1 MRNSPTIA
9 SASSA
14 EVSHS
19 PANPMAQRACYD
31 FTVTAH
37 QLNGIETRE
46 LVRQRNFPGNLAC
59 RRKIRRRLLLAA
71 AIICLVAGTKLPAQE
86 RQLPTPESALQE
98 HYDAAQ
104 NFQAAGNL
112 PLAALHYKTFLAQ
125 ALSALASERAK
136 AGDFPKAFALF
147 DEALNADP
155 DDAGARVEYAQ
166 ACQEAKDFGKAKRLA
181 QAAVD
186 SDPRNAA
193 AHRVLGQILLQMDD
207 NKSAT
212 QQLETAVELQPN
224 FQNGSALAAAYL
236 NAKDEDHAAR
246 IFAEMLASFG
256 DKPEIHLEF
265 GTAYANAGYPEKAV
279 PEFQKTI
286 AENNR
291 LPGAHYSLGAAY
303 MLGIGPQAYDQAAAE
318 FQDELKISPRDYNSH
333 LELGVIY
340 LSQHKLPEAEQE
352 LSSAVALD
360 LQNPDPLLSLGQLY
374 DQTNRPVE
382 AEAAYRKAIQLTT
395 DVSRNHFQ
403 IERAHYLLARALLQ
417 SGRQD
422 EAKKEMLISNQLL
435 KQSVLEKQGQS
446 HPIPSNEVP
455 SAAASQD
462 AESAQQLDPEASKD
476 AEKFEKRLSSPIADS
491 YNNLGAIAAGG
502 NDFSAAVGYFKKAA
516 AWNPALEG
524 LDYNW
529 GRAAFSG
536 RQYLQAV
543 APLTRYLQNHPEDTG
558 ARSTLALCFFLLQDY
573 QEALKTFQPMD
584 RTQIDTVPVL
594 AYAYAVALTKAGDY
608 SAGLQ
613 TLKSL
618 ESVRPDDAN
627 IHKAL
632 GEAFGAH
639 GDYAQAIEEL
649 RTATRQNPS
658 DQDAAR
664 ELNEF
669 EKAQKEKPGTESKP
683 KPNSNPN

>member
-1 MRNSPTIA
+1 MT
-9 SASSA
+9 
-14 EVSHS
+14 
-19 PANPMAQRACYD
+19 AQPINA
-31 FTVTAH
+31 VEIPE
-37 QLNGIETRE
+37 QI
-46 LVRQRNFPGNLAC
+46 RQRNLRSSLA
-59 RRKIRRRLLLAA
+59 RRRNIRGRLLLAA
-71 AIICLVAGTKLPAQE
+71 ASVCLVAGTKLQAQE
-86 RQLPTPESALQE
+86 QQPRTPESALQE

-112 PLAALHYKTFLAQ
+112 SLAALHYKALLAES
-125 ALSALASERAK
+125 LSALATQRAR

-155 DDAGARVEYAQ
+155 DDAAVKVEYAQ
-166 ACQEAKDFGKAKRLA
+166 ACQEAKEFGKAKALA
-181 QAAVD
+181 QAAAD

-193 AHRVLGQILLQMDD
+193 AHRVLGQILLLTDD
-207 NKSAT
+207 NKSAM
-212 QQLETAVELQPN
+212 QQLETAVELQPD

-236 NAKDEDHAAR
+236 KLKDEDHAAK
-246 IFAEMLASFG
+246 IFAEMLTSFG

-286 AENNR
+286 AENSK

-318 FQDELKISPRDYNSH
+318 FQEELKISPRDYNSH

-352 LSSAVALD
+352 LTSAVALD

-374 DQTNRPVE
+374 DQTNRAGE
-382 AEAAYRKAIQLTT
+382 AEAAYRKAIQLNT

-446 HPIPSNEVP
+446 YPIPSNEVP
-455 SAAASQD
+455 GVAASKD
-462 AESAQQLDPEASKD
+462 AESAQHLDPEAMKD
-476 AEKFEKRLSSPIADS
+476 VEKFEKRLSSPIADS
-491 YNNLGAIAAGG
+491 YNNLGAIAAGA
-502 NDFSAAVGYFKKAA
+502 NDFTAALGYFERAA

-536 RQYLQAV
+536 RQYLLAV
-543 APLTRYLQNHPEDTG
+543 APLTRYLQNHPEDSG
-558 ARSTLALCFFLLQDY
+558 ARSTLALCFFLLQNY

-584 RTQIDTVPVL
+584 QTLIATVPVL
-594 AYAYAVALTKAGDY
+594 AFAYAVSLTKAGDY
-608 SAGLQ
+608 TTGLQ

-618 ESVRPDDAN
+618 ENARPDDAN

-658 DQDAAR
+658 DEDAAR

-669 EKAQKEKPGTESKP
+669 ETAQKEKSGTESKP

>member
-1 MRNSPTIA
+1 M
-9 SASSA
+9 A
-14 EVSHS
+14 E
-19 PANPMAQRACYD
+19 RACYD
-31 FTVTAH
+31 CTMTA
-37 QLNGIETRE
+37 QQINAVEVPE
-46 LVRQRNFPGNLAC
+46 QVRQPNFQNNLA
-59 RRKIRRRLLLAA
+59 RRRRIRCRLLLTA
-71 AIICLVAGTKLPAQE
+71 AIICLVAGTKLQAQK
-86 RQLPTPESALQE
+86 QQPPTPEGALQE

-112 PLAALHYKTFLAQ
+112 SLAALHYKTFLAE
-125 ALSALASERAK
+125 ALSALASRRGK
-136 AGDFPKAFALF
+136 ARDFAKAFALF

-155 DDAGARVEYAQ
+155 DDAGVRLEYAQ
-166 ACQEAKDFGKAKRLA
+166 ACQEAKDLGKAKALA

-186 SDPRNAA
+186 FDPRNAA
-193 AHRVLGQILLQMDD
+193 PHRVLGQILLEMGD
-207 NKSAT
+207 NQSAT
-212 QQLETAVELQPN
+212 QQLETAVELQPD
-224 FQNGSALAAAYL
+224 FENGSALAAAYL
-236 NAKDEDHAAR
+236 NAKDEDQAAK

-265 GTAYANAGYPEKAV
+265 GTAYAIAGYPEKAV

-286 AENNR
+286 AENSK
-291 LPGAHYSLGAAY
+291 LPGAHYALGAAY

-318 FQDELKISPRDYNSH
+318 FQEELKISPHDYNSH

-352 LSSAVALD
+352 LANAVALD

-374 DQTNRPVE
+374 NQTNRPGE

-417 SGRQD
+417 SGRED

-446 HPIPSNEVP
+446 YPIQANEVP
-455 SAAASQD
+455 SAAASKD
-462 AESAQQLDPEASKD
+462 AESAQHLDPEARKD
-476 AEKFEKRLSSPIADS
+476 MEKFEKRLGLPIADS

-502 NDFSAAVGYFKKAA
+502 NDFTAALGYFQKAS

-529 GRAAFSG
+529 GRAAFAG
-536 RQYLQAV
+536 REYLLAV
-543 APLTRYLQNHPEDTG
+543 APLSRYLQSHPDDTG
-558 ARSTLALCFFLLQDY
+558 ARSTLALCFFLSQNY
-573 QEALKTFQPMD
+573 QEALKTFQPMEQ
-584 RTQIDTVPVL
+584 TQIDTVPVL
-594 AYAYAVALTKAGDY
+594 AFAYAVSLTKAGDY

-618 ESVRPDDAN
+618 ENVRPDDAN

-669 EKAQKEKPGTESKP
+669 ETAQKEKPATESKP
-683 KPNSNPN
+683 KANPN

>member
-1 MRNSPTIA
+1 M
-9 SASSA
+9 
-14 EVSHS
+14 VL
-19 PANPMAQRACYD
+19 RACYD

-37 QLNGIETRE
+37 QSNGVETPE
-46 LVRQRNFPGNLAC
+46 QVRQQNFRNNLA
-59 RRKIRRRLLLAA
+59 RRPKIRRPLVLAA
-71 AIICLVAGTKLPAQE
+71 AIICLVAGTKLQAQK
-86 RQLPTPESALQE
+86 QQPPPPESALQE

-112 PLAALHYKTFLAQ
+112 SLAALHYKTFLAE
-125 ALSALASERAK
+125 ALSALASQRAK
-136 AGDFPKAFALF
+136 AGDFAKAFALF
-147 DEALNADP
+147 DEALDADP
-155 DDAGARVEYAQ
+155 DDAAVRVEYAR
-166 ACQEAKDFGKAKRLA
+166 AFQEAKDFSKAKALA

-193 AHRVLGQILLQMDD
+193 AHRVLGQILLQMGD

-212 QQLETAVELQPN
+212 QQLETAVELEPD

-236 NAKDEDHAAR
+236 NAKDEDQAAK

-265 GTAYANAGYPEKAV
+265 GTAYANAGYPEKAI

-286 AENNR
+286 AENSK

-318 FQDELKISPRDYNSH
+318 FQLELKISPRDYNSH

-352 LSSAVALD
+352 LASAVALD

-374 DQTNRPVE
+374 DQTNRPGE

-417 SGRQD
+417 SGRDD

-446 HPIPSNEVP
+446 YPIQVNEVP
-455 SAAASQD
+455 SAAASKD
-462 AESAQQLDPEASKD
+462 AESAEHLDPDASKD
-476 AEKFEKRLSSPIADS
+476 VEKFEKRLGSPIADS

-502 NDFSAAVGYFKKAA
+502 NDFTAALGYFQKAS

-529 GRAAFSG
+529 GRAAFAG
-536 RQYLQAV
+536 RQYLLAV

-558 ARSTLALCFFLLQDY
+558 ARSTLALCFFLLQNY
-573 QEALKTFQPMD
+573 QEALKTFQSMD
-584 RTQIDTVPVL
+584 RAHIDTVPVL
-594 AYAYAVALTKAGDY
+594 AFAYALSLSKAGDY
-608 SAGLQ
+608 TAGIQ
-613 TLKSL
+613 KLKSL
-618 ESVRPDDAN
+618 ENANPDDAN

-658 DQDAAR
+658 DKDAAR

-669 EKAQKEKPGTESKP
+669 ETAQKEKPATESKP
-683 KPNSNPN
+683 KPNSN

>member
-1 MRNSPTIA
+1 M
-9 SASSA
+9 
-14 EVSHS
+14 VL
-19 PANPMAQRACYD
+19 RACYD

-37 QLNGIETRE
+37 QSNGVETPE
-46 LVRQRNFPGNLAC
+46 QVRQQNFRNNLA
-59 RRKIRRRLLLAA
+59 RRPKIRRPLVLAA
-71 AIICLVAGTKLPAQE
+71 AIICLVAGTKLQAQK
-86 RQLPTPESALQE
+86 QQPPPPESALQE

-112 PLAALHYKTFLAQ
+112 SLAALHYKTFLAE
-125 ALSALASERAK
+125 ALSALASQRAK
-136 AGDFPKAFALF
+136 AGDFAKAFALF
-147 DEALNADP
+147 DEALDADP
-155 DDAGARVEYAQ
+155 DDAAVRVEYAR
-166 ACQEAKDFGKAKRLA
+166 ACQEAKDFSKAKALA

-193 AHRVLGQILLQMDD
+193 AHRVLGQILLQMGD

-212 QQLETAVELQPN
+212 QQLETAVELEPD

-236 NAKDEDHAAR
+236 NAKDEDQAAK

-265 GTAYANAGYPEKAV
+265 GTAYANAGYPEKAI

-286 AENNR
+286 AENSK

-318 FQDELKISPRDYNSH
+318 FQLELKISPRDYNSH

-352 LSSAVALD
+352 LASAVALD

-374 DQTNRPVE
+374 DQTNRPGE

-417 SGRQD
+417 SGRDD

-446 HPIPSNEVP
+446 YPIQVNEVP
-455 SAAASQD
+455 SAAASKD
-462 AESAQQLDPEASKD
+462 AESAEHLDPDASKD
-476 AEKFEKRLSSPIADS
+476 VEKFEKRLGSPIADS

-502 NDFSAAVGYFKKAA
+502 NDFTAALGYFQKAS

-529 GRAAFSG
+529 GRAAFAG
-536 RQYLQAV
+536 RQYLLAV

-558 ARSTLALCFFLLQDY
+558 ARSTLALCFFLLQNY
-573 QEALKTFQPMD
+573 QEALKTFQSMD
-584 RTQIDTVPVL
+584 RAHIDTVPVL
-594 AYAYAVALTKAGDY
+594 AFAYALSLSKAGDY
-608 SAGLQ
+608 TAGIQ
-613 TLKSL
+613 KLKSL
-618 ESVRPDDAN
+618 ENANPDDAN

-658 DQDAAR
+658 DKDAAR

-669 EKAQKEKPGTESKP
+669 ETAQKEKPATESKP
-683 KPNSNPN
+683 KPNSN